1 MNFYQILVLKMK
13 IVHNLSILL
22 LVLIIGIFSSCT
34 RQNTVKN
41 RIFTEDFHGILNAK
55 KWIAEI
61 EPLPNSRVF
70 TQDNKLVLDT
80 KGGVTVWYNQGL
92 TGNYEIL
99 FKRKVVV
106 ANGKNDRLSDLN
118 VFWLAQSPDN
128 SNLFTRTGKF
138 EDYDSL
144 NMYYVGMGG
153 NTNATTRFRK
163 YEANVQRKLLAEKNE
178 AKYLLKPNHEYQI
191 KIVVKDKTTSFW
203 VDGEMIFQATDEYF
217 PSQSYFGFRSTYS
230 HQEIWDFKVVR
241 I

>member
-1 MNFYQILVLKMK
+1 MK
-13 IVHNLSILL
+13 TTYKLIIYF
-22 LVLIIGIFSSCT
+22 VLIIEIISSCT
-34 RQNTVKN
+34 RQNPAKN
-41 RIFTEDFHGILNAK
+41 RLFTEDFHGALNTK

-80 KGGVTVWYNQGL
+80 KGGVTVWYNQVL

-99 FKRKVVV
+99 FKRKVIV
-106 ANGKNDRLSDLN
+106 AAGKNDRLSDLN
-118 VFWLAQSPDN
+118 VFWLAQSPN
-128 SNLFTRTGKF
+128 NTNVFTRTGKF

-153 NTNATTRFRK
+153 NTNTTTRFRK
-163 YEANVQRKLLAEKNE
+163 YEANAQRKLLAEKNE

-191 KIVVKDKTTSFW
+191 KIVVKDNVTSFW
-203 VDGEMIFQATDEYF
+203 VDGEMLFQVIDEHF

-230 HQEIWDFKVVR
+230 HQEIWDFKVLS